1 MYYNY
6 FAIILIKLKN
16 IKLFKIVYR
25 NSQIPLLP
33 FFSTHLQFV
42 VRVETTVNM
51 DVKNKFLNIKNEKKM
66 REGGE
71 RVKKKKIFE
80 NKIIKKFK
88 KKFTFYIFKFF
99 ICKFILFISFSNAIC
114 VINLLQDVVFI
125 CLCKFCFFVYLLLH
139 ILHI

>member
-42 VRVETTVNM
+42 VRVETTIDM
-51 DVKNKFLNIKNEKKM
+51 DVKHNFLHIKNEKKM

-71 RVKKKKIFE
+71 RVKKKKFFKIKLLE
-80 NKIIKKFK
+80 NLKI
-88 KKFTFYIFKFF
+88 
-99 ICKFILFISFSNAIC
+99 
-114 VINLLQDVVFI
+114 
-125 CLCKFCFFVYLLLH
+125 
-139 ILHI
+139 